1 MNGGARAFLVIGAL
15 VLAAGVALG
24 AVGAHAAKSAPHPE
38 AARLV
43 QTAVLY
49 QLVHGL
55 GLLAVG
61 FLSVL
66 AAPSRL
72 LSAAG
77 ALLAG
82 GVAAF
87 CGSLYSLAFANVS
100 LGVLAPVGGS
110 CFMAGWVLLALWAL
124 RAPRT

>member
-1 MNGGARAFLVIGAL
+1 LNGTARAFLVAGAL

-55 GLLAVG
+55 GLVAVG
-61 FLSVL
+61 AL
-66 AAPSRL
+66 ARQSAPSRL
-72 LSAAG
+72 LALAG
-77 ALLAG
+77 GLLLAG
-82 GVAAF
+82 VFAF
-87 CGSLYSLAFANVS
+87 CGSLYSLAFTTVS
-100 LGVLAPVGGS
+100 LGVLAPLGGS
-110 CFMAGWVLLALWAL
+110 AFMAGWLALALWAA
-124 RAPRT
+124 RARS

>member
-1 MNGGARAFLVIGAL
+1 VTAPRFFIAAGAVI
-15 VLAAGVALG
+15 LAAGVALG
-24 AVGAHAAKSAPHPE
+24 AVGAHAAKAAPHPE

-55 GLLAVG
+55 GLVAVG
-61 FLSVL
+61 TL
-66 AAPSRL
+66 ARVAGPSRL

-77 ALLAG
+77 ALMLA

-87 CGSLYSLAFANVS
+87 CGSLYSLAFAAVS
-100 LGVLAPVGGS
+100 LGVLAPAGGTA
-110 CFMAGWVLLALWAL
+110 FIAAWLAVAAWAV
-124 RAPRT
+124 REAR